1 MTVLCCTSKPWDKM
15 TCRQKVLGVSCCL
28 LIVSIPI
35 LLWVR
40 FDLMGCSCPKQFGET
55 CESYMNSEGI
65 MEEYCECL
73 CDGRGFFS
81 CEYTCPGCR
90 ESDYLPQAGCC
101 WGEDGSWGSDK
112 EREGCSIQY
121 CGQAPCDGQDVRD
134 AKNTHWTQH
143 PLYAMA
149 ALWWPV
155 LLIACF
161 CCCACCCVC
170 CAGGRGPTDAAP
182 TLTAA
187 PSPALGA
194 QEVARA
200 AVQQLSAAAEAEA
213 DPGSSPNPVLQ
224 GLNVLLSFFAEESE
238 GEAEADEGAATL

>member
-1 MTVLCCTSKPWDKM
+1 M
-15 TCRQKVLGVSCCL
+15 
-28 LIVSIPI
+28 
-35 LLWVR
+35 
-40 FDLMGCSCPKQFGET
+40 
-55 CESYMNSEGI
+55 
-65 MEEYCECL
+65 
-73 CDGRGFFS
+73 
-81 CEYTCPGCR
+81 
-90 ESDYLPQAGCC
+90 
-101 WGEDGSWGSDK
+101 
-112 EREGCSIQY
+112 
-121 CGQAPCDGQDVRD
+121 
-134 AKNTHWTQH
+134 
-143 PLYAMA
+143 
-149 ALWWPV
+149 
-155 LLIACF
+155 IACF